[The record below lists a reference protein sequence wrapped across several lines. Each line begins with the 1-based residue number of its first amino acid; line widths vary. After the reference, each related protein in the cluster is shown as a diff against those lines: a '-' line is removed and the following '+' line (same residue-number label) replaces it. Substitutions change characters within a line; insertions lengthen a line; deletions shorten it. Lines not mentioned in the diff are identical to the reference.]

1 MDSLSP
7 FEALTQA
14 GAGFAVGVCMRV
26 RSGVVG
32 LSLMLLSALAA
43 SSANTRTAEARS
55 SSTAAF
61 GETDAD
67 RAPQPDV
74 ATVFT
79 AEAEADADAA
89 PEPSGELTPTGTGQE
104 IITPPPADLRLE
116 NPRLRRMHKSEI
128 TPGMLA
134 LAGSIVRRHHGKP
147 VGTQVEVEIE
157 GKRVFARIER
167 HFHPEGGPVK
177 PWGHHPGVSLFVAR
191 QH

>member
-1 MDSLSP
+1 
-7 FEALTQA
+7 
-14 GAGFAVGVCMRV
+14 MRV

-79 AEAEADADAA
+79 AEAEAEADAA
-89 PEPSGELTPTGTGQE
+89 PEPSGELMH
-104 IITPPPADLRLE
+104 PALMEKIVTKVMEHNGLKRGG
-116 NPRLRRMHKSEI
+116 P
-128 TPGMLA
+128 
-134 LAGSIVRRHHGKP
+134 AGDVAAKP
-147 VGTQVEVEIE
+147 
-157 GKRVFARIER
+157 AA
-167 HFHPEGGPVK
+167 EGGKHESK
-177 PWGHHPGVSLFVAR
+177 PEAAKPGKGEAGAGPAAVDAKSPNGTPAGAAKRPPNVR
-191 QH
+191 PS